1 MKRPLAIKVYKLLET
16 LINSANRNCFV
27 YLLCFFIIDANSKI
41 KRMVITVI
49 TIQSLRFEHFPNIE
63 KFLHKSRVCSGLTQ
77 WYQFDTIK

>member
-49 TIQSLRFEHFPNIE
+49 TIQSLRFEHFQI
-63 KFLHKSRVCSGLTQ
+63 SRNSFTKAEFAVA
-77 WYQFDTIK
+77 

>member
-27 YLLCFFIIDANSKI
+27 YFFCFFIIDANSVI
-41 KRMVITVI
+41 KRMVI

-63 KFLHKSRVCSGLTQ
+63 KFPHKSRVCSGMTQ
-77 WYQFDTIK
+77 YQFDTIK